1 MRLKEGF
8 NIHNVCGSYVI
19 VAEGEENIDVT
30 NVIGINETAAFIWES
45 VSGKDFTVEDMVEA
59 LLSEYEVD
67 RATAEKD
74 CRLLVMKLKEA
85 NVLLP

>member
-45 VSGKDFTVEDMVEA
+45 VIGKDFTIDDMVEA

-67 RATAEKD
+67 RARAEKD
-74 CRLLVMKLKEA
+74 CKLLVKKLEEA
-85 NVLLP
+85 GVLQ